1 MAFTMEVPG
10 EAEIKKKVQGPFT
23 MQVPD
28 EAEIRKEVQEQVK
41 PVPKEMAQIQA
52 IVDRNVEAIITLD
65 IDELLESPIKQS
77 FESYGKDSMKRSA
90 TQNYYLQMKVG
101 TLSKDDHEGGVV
113 VKGLGDLQRELRK
126 LDPNRIDFTGKGI
139 FIKLIDPVRIYF
151 DKYEKADSVI
161 KKIFDTLES
170 GKEGLKDDNT
180 TLELE
185 QKDMRVLT
193 KKLNKEIELG
203 KKMAEAIEAANAR
216 NEDPEKR
223 KFINEEVLLPLRL
236 MIMDMLQMITVNQ
249 QAIIAI
255 EIVRRNNKELIRGVE
270 RAQIVTISALRTAVM
285 VAGALLKQK
294 NVLDKL
300 DWINDFTDRFID
312 YNARMLNEQEKAI
325 QERLG
330 DANISVETLIVA
342 YANVME
348 ALDDLSA
355 YKQKV
360 QPKIKKE
367 IDQLIVLAA
376 KGEEQIQK
384 LETGHKLE
392 Q

>member
-1 MAFTMEVPG
+1 MAINMDVFDG
-10 EAEIKKKVQGPFT
+10 AEIK
-23 MQVPD
+23 
-28 EAEIRKEVQEQVK
+28 KEVQEQVK
-41 PVPKEMAQIQA
+41 PVPKEVAQLQA
-52 IVDRNVEAIITLD
+52 QAERNAEEIMILD
-65 IDELLESPIKQS
+65 IDELVESTEIKQKIEY
-77 FESYGKDSMKRSA
+77 FGKDSMKRSA
-90 TQNYYLQMKVG
+90 ATNYLLQMKVG
-101 TLSKDDHEGGVV
+101 TLSKDGQEGGVV

-126 LDPNRIDFTGKGI
+126 LDPSRIDFTGERI

-151 DKYEKADSVI
+151 DKYEKADSTI
-161 KKIFDTLES
+161 KKIFDTLER
-170 GKEGLKDDNT
+170 GKDGLIYDNE

-185 QKDMRVLT
+185 QKDMRALT
-193 KKLNKEIELG
+193 KKLNKEIQLG
-203 KKMAEAIEAANAR
+203 AKMAEAIEAANAR

-223 KFINEEVLLPLRL
+223 KFINEEVLLPLRQK
-236 MIMDMLQMITVNQ
+236 IMDMLQMITVNQ

-270 RAQIVTISALRTAVM
+270 RAQVVTISALRTAVM

-300 DWINDFTDRFID
+300 DWINDFTNRFIQ
-312 YNARMLNEQEKAI
+312 YNSGMLKEQEKAI

-330 DANISVETLIVA
+330 DANISVETLIIA
-342 YANVME
+342 YANVMDT
-348 ALDDLSA
+348 LDDLSA

-367 IDQLIVLAA
+367 IDQLIELAL

-384 LETGHKLE
+384 LETGHKLAL
-392 Q
+392 